1 MAMGRVA
8 RPPLLRTERSNSA
21 MAGIFSGRWFGLVTD
36 VCEKGRSK
44 KVCERLSADE
54 EEDRGDMP
62 DVVCGGSE
70 NDHDPGASKNNPTM
84 MDLREKLYQQH
95 EIDLK
100 IYRESHENYYNRLL
114 HHVFIPLETVGFFAL
129 LMLVLVSTTGVIM
142 VRPKKCRDSIIVIG
156 RILVPTA
163 CWTLGLL
170 SLILSPDLVGVL
182 ALLFHGIAI
191 PWLLPR
197 GRLLEEVEYRR
208 YHNSMMIAWTML
220 TIVSW
225 GIQICIGHWVLEQN
239 QPTLRQGTASALSML
254 TSIVISWKS

>member
-1 MAMGRVA
+1 
-8 RPPLLRTERSNSA
+8 
-21 MAGIFSGRWFGLVTD
+21 
-36 VCEKGRSK
+36 
-44 KVCERLSADE
+44 
-54 EEDRGDMP
+54 
-62 DVVCGGSE
+62 
-70 NDHDPGASKNNPTM
+70 

-100 IYRESHENYYNRLL
+100 IYRDSHQDFYNRLL

-129 LMLVLVSTTGVIM
+129 LLVLSTTTGVIM
-142 VRPKKCRDSIIVIG
+142 VRQKMFPKACRDSIIVID

-197 GRLLEEVEYRR
+197 GRLEEDEYGR
-208 YHNSMMIAWTML
+208 YHSSMITWTML

-225 GIQICIGHWVLEQN
+225 GIQIYIGHWILEHN
-239 QPTLRQGTASALSML
+239 QPTFQQGTASALSML
-254 TSIVISWKS
+254 TSIVIAWKS